1 MWPLPVRAS
10 FGAGLAWALLTVSL
24 GMDLSLQES
33 LLLKSLGLSVKPS
46 PKIPIPVP
54 SVLWRIFQKR
64 KSSPATNR
72 DPVDGC
78 RVEEFNVPGNI
89 IRVFADQ
96 GTEMLPFESCLLKAS
111 LWSGLGMAGGGQ
123 SSSQKWFLRP
133 VLPVYGL
140 ICERVVG
147 NNVRVQAPCFGWRQ
161 MLSNPAG
168 SCPPSPFGPPASGCS
183 EPFLYMAAALSMPSA
198 SQGTIGFC

>member
-1 MWPLPVRAS
+1 MSTNEIKGSHQAIITPWPCLQCSWQWVLCTALLFVCGQESGVMWPLPVRAS

-123 SSSQKWFLRP
+123 SSRQKWFLRP

-147 NNVRVQAPCFGWRQ
+147 NDVRVQAPCFG
-161 MLSNPAG
+161 
-168 SCPPSPFGPPASGCS
+168 
-183 EPFLYMAAALSMPSA
+183 
-198 SQGTIGFC
+198 

>member
-1 MWPLPVRAS
+1 MWPLLVRAS

-64 KSSPATNR
+64 KSPPATNR

-96 GTEMLPFESCLLKAS
+96 GTEMLLFESCFFES
-111 LWSGLGMAGGGQ
+111 LSVVWAGNGWGRTGQQPEVVSETSPGCVWSDL
-123 SSSQKWFLRP
+123 
-133 VLPVYGL
+133 
-140 ICERVVG
+140 
-147 NNVRVQAPCFGWRQ
+147 
-161 MLSNPAG
+161 
-168 SCPPSPFGPPASGCS
+168 
-183 EPFLYMAAALSMPSA
+183 
-198 SQGTIGFC
+198 